1 MKWLLL
7 FAGGGLGSLLRFALA
22 TLVDTR
28 AGPPFPWGTLAVN
41 VAGCFLIGLVA
52 TLADER
58 SLLTPPL
65 RLFLV
70 AGVLGGFTTF
80 STFGME
86 TWRLIEDGELVSALL
101 NPLASMGF
109 GMIALIAGVLI
120 GRNVT

>member
-22 TLVDTR
+22 TLVDAR

>member
-52 TLADER
+52 TLADAR